1 MKRRFAE
8 PVLILAVFLLII
20 SVGFSGCKSAPDN
33 SSAVAD
39 LLVDIEKI
47 RQLDIDEGF
56 DAVFPDKWGDAE
68 ASFESA
74 KPLAETGSGE
84 AVTALQ
90 EVYNLYQEIYDLGM
104 AARSQVPDETENLAE
119 QLANARNR
127 ALEAGAGDMFKTE
140 FDALEA
146 KVLPSLEGGDD
157 TAAEAYRNQ
166 IAAYEA
172 LEYLSYAGKKAK
184 IIEERGLASYDEAS
198 YNSGNTA
205 FQEAL
210 PLISS
215 DPVAARDNA
224 RSALESYQLVID
236 TAYRILGEEAEKSLL
251 KEKELC
257 DSIKAQIS
265 MKDAYAACEASYAR
279 GLEQKNSGKFE
290 ESYFIFEGLIS
301 EYRNVYEQA
310 NAKREAALAAM
321 QAASDKQAGV
331 RELALEADKIA
342 PLEGEDEPEYELPE
356 ENLSVEEIEAAGF
369 VTVEEAETS
378 GAVTED
384 PQTEDSEIQAV
395 DSEMQAEDSEE
406 EGAVSEDG
414 VVSGTAVSEDES
426 SGAGQPESPE
436 PAAVEVP
443 EDTGSPD
450 GADIETEEAN

>member
-1 MKRRFAE
+1 MKRKLAK
-8 PVLILAVFLLII
+8 PVIILVVFSLII

-33 SSAVAD
+33 SSAIAD
-39 LLVDIEKI
+39 LLGDIEKI

-56 DAVFPDKWGDAE
+56 DAGFPEKWAGAE

-74 KPLAETGSGE
+74 KPLAETGSEE

-90 EVYNLYQEIYDLGM
+90 EVYNLYKEIYDLGM
-104 AARSQVPDETENLAE
+104 AARTQVPEETENLAE

-146 KVLPSLEGGDD
+146 KVLPSLEGGDEAIRD
-157 TAAEAYRNQ
+157 AYRNQ
-166 IAAYEA
+166 IAAYET
-172 LEYLSYAGKKAK
+172 LENLSYARKKAQT
-184 IIEERGLASYDEAS
+184 IEERGLASYDEES
-198 YNSGNTA
+198 YNAGNA
-205 FQEAL
+205 SFQEAL
-210 PLISS
+210 PLLSS
-215 DPVAARDNA
+215 DPVAARDKA
-224 RSALESYQLVID
+224 RSALESYQTVID

-251 KEKELC
+251 KERELC
-257 DSIKAQIS
+257 DSIKARVS
-265 MKDAYAACEASYAR
+265 MKDAYTACEDSYAQ
-279 GLEQKNSGKFE
+279 GLEQKNAGKFE
-290 ESYFIFEGLIS
+290 EAYFVFESLIS
-301 EYRNVYEQA
+301 KYRDVYEQA
-310 NAKREAALAAM
+310 YAKREAALAAM

-406 EGAVSEDG
+406 EGVVSEDG

-436 PAAVEVP
+436 PAAAEVP

>member
-56 DAVFPDKWGDAE
+56 DAGFPEKWAGAE
-68 ASFESA
+68 TSFESA

-90 EVYNLYQEIYDLGM
+90 EVFNLYQEIYDLGM

-146 KVLPSLEGGDD
+146 KVLPSLEGGDE
-157 TAAEAYRNQ
+157 TVAEAYRNQ

-198 YNSGNTA
+198 YYSGNTA

-236 TAYRILGEEAEKSLL
+236 TAYRILG
-251 KEKELC
+251 
-257 DSIKAQIS
+257 
-265 MKDAYAACEASYAR
+265 AACEASYAR

-301 EYRNVYEQA
+301 EYRDVYEQA
-310 NAKREAALAAM
+310 YAKREAALAAM
-321 QAASDKQAGV
+321 QAATDKHAGV

-356 ENLSVEEIEAAGF
+356 ENLPVEEIEAAGF
-369 VTVEEAETS
+369 VTVEPEETS
-378 GAVTED
+378 GDVTEELQ
-384 PQTEDSEIQAV
+384 PLEPEVQNV
-395 DSEMQAEDSEE
+395 DSDVDSTEE
-406 EGAVSEDG
+406 SVVSETP
-414 VVSGTAVSEDES
+414 VLETES
-426 SGAGQPESPE
+426 SGNDQPENSE
-436 PAAVEVP
+436 SGAVET
-443 EDTGSPD
+443 TGDSGILD
-450 GADIETEEAN
+450 GADIVTEEAN